1 MLHVRSVLGLAVG
14 VALASLVSAASAQA
28 CQDSQRT
35 AAVRSITVDQ
45 LASVMESHHGVTVID
60 ANGPDT
66 RAKLGVIP
74 GAHLLSH
81 YANYD
86 PAKELPADKSAI
98 LVFYCAS
105 TKCTAAPTAA
115 KKALESGHSNV
126 YVLEVGIKGWT
137 DAGKPTKPVANTT
150 T

>member
-1 MLHVRSVLGLAVG
+1 MLHVRSVLGVAVG

-28 CQDSQRT
+28 CQDTQRT
-35 AAVRSITVDQ
+35 AAVRPITVDQ
-45 LASVMESHHGVTVID
+45 LAAVMENHPGVNVID
-60 ANGPDT
+60 ANGPET
-66 RAKLGVIP
+66 RAKFGIIP

-81 YANYD
+81 YASYD
-86 PAKELPADKSAI
+86 PAKELPADKNAI

-115 KKALESGHSNV
+115 KKALESGYANV

-150 T
+150 I